1 MVDNRLLLSQ
11 LVLHGLNQSS
21 AAEAIGMNRQT
32 WYVRMLNGNWKR
44 AEMGAIR
51 QLLDLDQKEF
61 EAIFYPDYTPEC
73 KGGEE
78 DEDHFGADTGRV

>member
-44 AEMGAIR
+44 TEMGAIR
-51 QLLDLDQKEF
+51 QLLDLDQREF
-61 EAIFYPDYTPEC
+61 EAIFYPDYKPEC
-73 KGGEE
+73 KGGEK
-78 DEDHFGADTGRV
+78 DEKI